1 MKMMPSVASAR
12 RLAPV
17 SAALLVLAAASA
29 LAACSSETNAP
40 STPSGEVE
48 IDASSTSAYTY
59 FNLSTGK
66 VVTVASPAT
75 SSDWDVAFR
84 RYEVKLNSGVAGT
97 KGVLGYNMANNASA
111 TPAQVLAFTA
121 DNQKPAFDAVT
132 AANIPAAASFTGEDL
147 APDVTGWFIPTATG
161 LLGNPGAVWKMRRS
175 SGAGAGAYA
184 VIRVE
189 SIVNA
194 TNPTPT
200 DGMRG
205 ITFGYRLQ
213 TAPGTLGAAQTV
225 AVDLS
230 TLTEAGVNLTTG
242 AIVTPTAGDCSW
254 DVKVTQAYTFDVNAG
269 CQAGT
274 FPLDVSETFDGVTRA
289 DDAPQYGAF
298 VALISGPIP
307 NSVSDPNAPFL
318 YNLAG
323 DNRLSPTF
331 TIYQVKVGTAVYK
344 LQVVSY
350 YSTTGDSGHP
360 TIRYEKI
367 Q

>member
-1 MKMMPSVASAR
+1 MPMTPFVASVR
-12 RLAPV
+12 RHAPAY
-17 SAALLVLAAASA
+17 AALLVLSAAAA
-29 LAACSSETNAP
+29 LSACSGETNNP
-40 STPSGEVE
+40 TPPSGEVE

-59 FNLSTGK
+59 FSLSTGK
-66 VVTVASPAT
+66 VVTVASPST
-75 SSDWDVAFR
+75 SDAWDIAFR
-84 RYEVKLNSGVAGT
+84 RYEVQLNSGVAGT
-97 KGVLGYNMANNASA
+97 KGVLGYNMKNNASA
-111 TPAQVLAFTA
+111 TSAQVLAFTA

-132 AANIPAAASFTGEDL
+132 SANIPAPASFTGEDL
-147 APDVTGWFIPTATG
+147 APDCCGWFIPTATG
-161 LLGNPGAVWKMRRS
+161 LLGNPGAAWKMRRS

-194 TNPTPT
+194 ANPTPT
-200 DGMRG
+200 SPMQG
-205 ITFGYRLQ
+205 ITIGYRLQ
-213 TAPGTLGAAQTV
+213 TTPGTLGAAQTV

-254 DVKVTQAYTFDVNAG
+254 DVKVTQAYTFDVNSD

-274 FPLDVSETFDGVTRA
+274 FPLDASQSFDGLTRA
-289 DDAPQYGAF
+289 DDAPTYGLF
-298 VALISGPIP
+298 LSLISGPIP
-307 NSVSDPNAPFL
+307 NSVSDSNAPFL

-331 TIYQVKVGTAVYK
+331 TTYQIKVGGSVYK